1 MPRVKLAFDI
11 FYGIVVSNPLQMKK
25 NKIEEDGQE
34 KEDIKKSRQKE
45 KKAGV
50 RKGADE
56 VFQEYQK
63 IFEIVKSLGGK
74 FYSVI
79 KREDFIKRNNYEHN
93 ANFLFTQEEKQDV
106 FEMPG
111 TPYTI
116 LIWINRDIQ
125 LFKKKVL
132 RLFII
137 SKRSKV
143 VCKAHIDYPENQKKM
158 NILITNLAKTLG
170 EVIEKVQ
177 ALSECSLC
185 GSNNQKYFMF
195 IKKKKQEIFLVCSH
209 TIAHDGGREMRI
221 PFKKASR
228 ISLKKY
234 LFLLKILLPIKKAIH
249 NDV

>member
-25 NKIEEDGQE
+25 TQIQEDEQE
-34 KEDIKKSRQKE
+34 KEGIKKSRQKE

-63 IFEIVKSLGGK
+63 ILETVKSLGGK
-74 FYSVI
+74 KYSEI
-79 KREDFIKRNNYEHN
+79 KREDFIKRNNFQHN
-93 ANFLFTQEEKQDV
+93 ANFLFIQEERQDV

-116 LIWINRDIQ
+116 LIWVNRDIQ

-185 GSNNQKYFMF
+185 GSNDQKYFMF

-221 PFKKASR
+221 PFKKGFSHITKEVLVLA
-228 ISLKKY
+228 
-234 LFLLKILLPIKKAIH
+234 
-249 NDV
+249 